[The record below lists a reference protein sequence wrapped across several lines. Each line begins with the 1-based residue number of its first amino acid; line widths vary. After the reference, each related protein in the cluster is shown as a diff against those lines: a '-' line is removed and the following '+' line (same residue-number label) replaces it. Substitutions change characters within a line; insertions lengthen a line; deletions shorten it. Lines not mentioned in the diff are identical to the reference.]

1 MTGKLAYIDALAL
14 TPHPEGGWYRQTFQS
29 DDKVFDN
36 TSQAA
41 RYQYTSIYFLL
52 DDTHPSHFHR
62 LTHDELWFFHDGAPV
77 TIHCIAPDGNYSQ
90 VTLGADVTAGER
102 LQFKVPHDTIFA
114 SEVTQPNAFGLVSCV
129 VAPGFDF
136 ADFTLVSRETLL
148 AAHPGL
154 VDVIERLAD

>member
-1 MTGKLAYIDALAL
+1 MTGKLTYIDALAL
-14 TPHPEGGWYRQTFQS
+14 TPHPEGGWYRQTYQS
-29 DDKVFDN
+29 DEKFFDN
-36 TSQAA
+36 TSQDA

-62 LTHDELWFFHDGAPV
+62 LTHDELWFFHDGAPI

-90 VTLGADVTAGER
+90 VTLGPDVTAGER

-114 SEVTQPNAFGLVSCV
+114 SEVTRPNAFGLVSCV

-136 ADFTLVSRETLL
+136 ADFTLVDRASLV

-154 VDVIERLAD
+154 VDVIDRLAD